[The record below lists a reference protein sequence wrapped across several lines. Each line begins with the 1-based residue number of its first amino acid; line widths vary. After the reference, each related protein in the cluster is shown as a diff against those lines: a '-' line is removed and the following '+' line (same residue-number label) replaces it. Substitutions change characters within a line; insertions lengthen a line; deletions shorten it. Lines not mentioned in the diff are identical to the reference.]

1 MAAMDG
7 HSDWRPLAECQS
19 EDPELFFPISLPG
32 PRAAQA
38 EQAKAI
44 CAKCSV
50 RSHCLSTALALGHVE
65 GIWGG
70 TTEKERRRRREIGS
84 GQPNRWSPAARQALA
99 TPAIIQRP
107 ASWQARPNPPHA
119 PGFIPQA
126 G

>member
-19 EDPELFFPISLPG
+19 KDTELFFPISLSGPG
-32 PRAAQA
+32 AAQV

-50 RSHCLSTALALGHVE
+50 RSHCLSTALALDHVE

-70 TTEKERRRRREIGS
+70 TTEKERRRRREVGS
-84 GQPNRWSPAARQALA
+84 CQPNRWSPAARHAFATLA
-99 TPAIIQRP
+99 RIQRP
-107 ASWQARPNPPHA
+107 ASWRARPSPPRA
-119 PGFIPQA
+119 LGFIPQA
-126 G
+126 A